1 MRHFDRRRWAGPG
14 SENRS
19 MNLIVRPSLRH
30 RLPAT
35 ALGLLLALPLA
46 APVSALEDASLQPSD
61 RHAKISRLVT
71 TLFEHSHYSQ
81 VDIDDDVSSEMLD
94 RYIEAMDGNRHY
106 FLASDIAEFEAYR
119 TELDDVV
126 KRGELDPV
134 FEMYERYTV
143 RTRERLNYAIALLDE
158 EPDFTIDERYVFDR
172 TETPWAVDQA
182 ELDEIWRKRVKND
195 GLSLVMTGK
204 SWDETSELLRKRY
217 ERVLKR
223 VDQINSDD
231 VFEAFMNAYSHTLD
245 PHSSYFSP
253 RNSEEY
259 RIQMSLSYDG
269 IGASL
274 QLQDDYIAVLNV
286 IPGGPAAVDGS
297 IKPNDRITAVGQGDD
312 GQLVDVVGWRLDD
325 VVELIR
331 DPGGTTVRLQVLGAG
346 AAPGS
351 ETNVIALI
359 RDKIKLEAQAAQ
371 KERMEIQRGDQT
383 LNIGV
388 IQVPSF
394 YQDYNARAAGA
405 DDYTSTTAD
414 VRRLIGELEEEGID
428 GLVLDLRNNGG
439 GHLSEA
445 TSLTGLFIERGP
457 VVQLRDT
464 NGRIEVLKD
473 PSPAKVY
480 DGPLAVLVNRYSASA
495 SEIFA
500 AAIQDYKRG
509 VVLGQQ
515 TFGKGTVQNLYP
527 LDRYAPGSDPR
538 FGQLTLTIG
547 KYYRVTGGST
557 QHRGVLPDIELPSH
571 IDSSLIG
578 ESSRDTALPWDQI
591 KATDFATDRSLDT
604 ALSVL
609 STSHEQRSAVDP
621 DFNYLQA
628 DIAAVTAERAHN
640 SVSLSLLAREQ
651 EREESR
657 ARELALRNERRA
669 ALGQEPVVSLDD
681 LEEEEVPDIL
691 LDEAAAVVADMTDL
705 SAAAMA
711 QNRLKDEG

>member
-81 VDIDDDVSSEMLD
+81 VDIDDDVSSQMLD

-143 RTRERLNYAIALLDE
+143 RTRERLNHAIALLDE

-172 TETPWAVDQA
+172 TEMPWAVDQA

-259 RIQMSLSYDG
+259 RIQMSLSYFG

-274 QLQDDYIAVLNV
+274 LLQDDYIAVLNV

-331 DPGGTTVRLQVLGAG
+331 GPGGTTVRLQVLGAG

-351 ETNVIALI
+351 ETHVIALI

-414 VRRLIGELEEEGID
+414 VRRLISELEEEGID

-509 VVLGQQ
+509 VVIGQQ

-591 KATDFATDRSLDT
+591 KATEFATDRSLDT

-628 DIAAVTAERAHN
+628 DIAAVTAERTHN
-640 SVSLSLLAREQ
+640 SVSLSLVAREQ
-651 EREESR
+651 DRKS
-657 ARELALRNERRA
+657 
-669 ALGQEPVVSLDD
+669 
-681 LEEEEVPDIL
+681 
-691 LDEAAAVVADMTDL
+691 T
-705 SAAAMA
+705 
-711 QNRLKDEG
+711 RLNSSHR

>member
-1 MRHFDRRRWAGPG
+1 
-14 SENRS
+14 

-331 DPGGTTVRLQVLGAG
+331 GPGGTTVRLQVLGAG

>member
-1 MRHFDRRRWAGPG
+1 M
-14 SENRS
+14 
-19 MNLIVRPSLRH
+19 
-30 RLPAT
+30 
-35 ALGLLLALPLA
+35 GLLLAWSLNA
-46 APVSALEDASLQPSD
+46 AATGSTTLEPND

-81 VDIDDDVSSEMLD
+81 VRIDDDVSSKILD
-94 RYIEAMDGNRHY
+94 RYIEAMDGNKHY
-106 FLASDIAEFEAYR
+106 FLASDIEEFEPYR
-119 TELDDVV
+119 MELDDAV
-126 KRGELDPV
+126 KRGELEPV
-134 FEMYERYTV
+134 FTMYDRYTV
-143 RTRERLNYAIALLDE
+143 RTRERLEKAIVLLDE

-172 TETPWAVDQA
+172 SELPWASSSE
-182 ELDEIWRKRVKND
+182 ELDEIWRLRVKND
-195 GLSLVMTGK
+195 ALSLALAGK
-204 SWDETSELLRKRY
+204 EWPETQELLRKRY

-223 VDQINSDD
+223 VDQVNSDD

-274 QLQDDYIAVLNV
+274 QLQDDYIAVMNV

-297 IKPNDRITAVGQGDD
+297 IKPNDRITAVGQGEE
-312 GQLVDVVGWRLDD
+312 GPLVDVVGWRLDD
-325 VVELIR
+325 VVQLIR
-331 DPGGTTVRLQVLGAG
+331 GPGGTVVKLEILGAG
-346 AAPGS
+346 AAPGT
-351 ETNVIALI
+351 ETHMIALT
-359 RDKIKLEAQAAQ
+359 RDKVKLEAQAAQ
-371 KERMEIQRGDQT
+371 KDRMEIQRGDKSFRV
-383 LNIGV
+383 GV

-414 VRRLIGELEEEGID
+414 VRRLIAELEEEGID

-445 TSLTGLFIERGP
+445 TSLTGLFIDRGP

-473 PSPAKVY
+473 PSPTKVY
-480 DGPLAVLVNRYSASA
+480 DGPMAVLVNRYSASA

-500 AAIQDYKRG
+500 AAIQDYNRG
-509 VVLGQQ
+509 IVIGQQ

-557 QHRGVLPDIELPSH
+557 QHRGVVPDIEMPSH
-571 IDSSLIG
+571 IDSSVVG

-591 KATDFATDRSLDT
+591 QATEFPVDAPLDA

-609 STSHEQRSAVDP
+609 SSSHAQRAADDP
-621 DFNYLQA
+621 DLNYLQA
-628 DIAAVTAERAHN
+628 DIAAVAADRSHD
-640 SVSLSLLAREQ
+640 SVSLSMEMRKE

-657 ARELALRNERRA
+657 QRELELKNQRRA
-669 ALGQEPVVSLDD
+669 ALGLEPAETLDD
-681 LEEEEVPDIL
+681 IDEDEVPDVL
-691 LDEAAAVVADMTDL
+691 LDEAAAIVADMTDL
-705 SAAAMA
+705 SGASLA
-711 QNRLKDEG
+711 QNRINDDS